1 LLLCACAYKTQD
13 FPFNLEPL
21 LLERELRLPK
31 GPRRKQATI
40 GLVMSQLLESLQAA
54 HSTGAS
60 EQAAGLGVCHVKAGV
75 CSGEATFRSSAYMY
89 YIYMKRTPQ
98 VLVKRLL
105 ALVCVML
112 KLACVV
118 ARQPSE
124 ALHIFIYI

>member
-1 LLLCACAYKTQD
+1 M
-13 FPFNLEPL
+13 
-21 LLERELRLPK
+21 PK